1 MPNYADRDRQGTI
14 SSYGLLWKR
23 PDLDLETF
31 DSYWGDVHGQVAA
44 RIPGNYQYCQ
54 IRTWPN
60 PGTIWSPIE
69 GVRMTST
76 PEENFDGI
84 AEITATS
91 TDVLNTTLTSMLEC
105 LDGDIENFAVK
116 GLLNI
121 SIPITYCD
129 EIEDPAPTWETEY
142 DKFHITIGKS
152 DRVSQEE
159 FNNWLQNTLAP
170 KLAKSPLV
178 IKLRLHLFQNVPNI
192 TDPDSEIKAALEI
205 AFKNRILLRAYLA
218 SDDYKE
224 AITDMAKY
232 VKSFQPY
239 PQRSRSILVD
249 WGKVTLAGQRGL
261 TVAQTIEKVGAINQM
276 SQKIQ
281 DLMLGK
287 D

>member
-1 MPNYADRDRQGTI
+1 MPNYADRDQQGTI
-14 SSYGLLWKR
+14 CSYFLLWKR
-23 PDLDLETF
+23 PDLNLETF
-31 DSYWGDVHGQVAA
+31 DAYWGDVHGQVAA
-44 RIPGNYQYCQ
+44 RLPGNYQYCQ
-54 IRTWPN
+54 IRTWHN

-69 GVRMTST
+69 GVKMTSS

-84 AEITATS
+84 AVITATDPDS
-91 TDVLNTTLTSMLEC
+91 LQTVALSEYLN
-105 LDGDIENFAVK
+105 GDPENFAVK
-116 GLLNI
+116 GSLNI
-121 SIPITYCD
+121 TTPITYCD

-152 DRVSQEE
+152 DQVSQEE
-159 FNNWLQNTLAP
+159 FSNWLKNTLAP
-170 KLAKSPLV
+170 KLAKSSLV
-178 IKLRLHLFQNVPNI
+178 IKLRLHLFMNVPNI
-192 TDPDSEIKAALEI
+192 TDQDSEIHAALEI
-205 AFKNRILLRAYLA
+205 GFKNRILLRAYLA

-239 PQRSRSILVD
+239 PQRSRTILVD

-261 TVAQTIEKVGAINQM
+261 TAAQTIEKVGAINQT

-287 D
+287 N